1 MNNNSNRL
9 LNLVK
14 FVFRIYFKTFHDFQ
28 VEGLENIP
36 KEGALLIASNHL
48 SNADPPAI
56 GSFSGLVR
64 DSRFVAKK
72 ELFEIPVFGW
82 FFRHCNY
89 IPVDRQRQ
97 IGDFGALKEVVHAL
111 DNGES
116 VIMFP
121 EGTRSKTGK
130 PQKPKSGIG
139 FLVYKTGVPVLP
151 VRITGTFGWPWVRKI
166 RIKFGKVMHL
176 TKDETLEPKAQYK
189 EFANKIMEQINSID
203 I

>member
-1 MNNNSNRL
+1 MNKNSNRL

-14 FVFRIYFKTFHDFQ
+14 FSARIYFKTFHDFQ

-36 KEGALLIASNHL
+36 KEGALLIAGNHL

-56 GSFSGLVR
+56 GSFAGLVR

-72 ELFEIPVFGW
+72 ELFEIPGLGW
-82 FFRHCNY
+82 FFHHCNY
-89 IPVDRQRQ
+89 IPVDRARQ

-111 DNGES
+111 ENGES

-151 VRITGTFGWPWVRKI
+151 VRIQGTFGWPWVRKI
-166 RIKFGKVMHL
+166 RIKFGQVIHL
-176 TKDETLEPKAQYK
+176 QKDETLEPKAQYK
-189 EFANKIMEQINSID
+189 EFANKIMEAINSIN